1 MTTSPRS
8 IFRERAMKQYIQRRQ
23 KDVVPHLI
31 AAPLFLL
38 LWVLLGL
45 LLIALLLVLPGLHG
59 LIGG

>member
-1 MTTSPRS
+1 MALSPRP

-23 KDVVPHLI
+23 KDVIPRLI
-31 AAPLFLL
+31 APPLFLL